1 MPPRATKRRRAE
13 NGEREDDDDADV
25 KARRHAKARAWANER
40 AGGGREASERSASF
54 ALTARRPSARPSAVR
69 G

>member
-1 MPPRATKRRRAE
+1 MTPRATKRRRAE

-40 AGGGREASERSASF
+40 AGG
-54 ALTARRPSARPSAVR
+54 
-69 G
+69 